1 MDYYKKYLKY
11 KKKYISLKKGQS
23 GGTMPGLL
31 PDNKD
36 KIDVN
41 SGYLGFTSD
50 VVELPLVETFANLMS
65 NLFEILIG
73 PNTSNY
79 ILIDSTTF
87 FFIFKEA
94 STLFKRDASELFNE
108 FIKEFDT
115 ERQKRN
121 KEVKFIFD
129 SDAITTNS
137 YGSGNKR
144 KSSSVAVYREL
155 TSLLEYDLDKPTDAR
170 TRIKTYIISVLT
182 QTYPHMIT
190 LSQGEG
196 DEDTFIIAKQLL
208 SQPKTETTTNKKKA
222 TIITVDGDLVISLLM
237 RAKYD
242 KTIDYANINILI
254 FRSSSGQLNKYFVI
268 HANPLAQEDER
279 EYAIKILITL
289 LFTSTDAGFGH
300 KLDVKSIGILCN
312 KYKYWKNVRRDTD
325 ETNIMRKFVATLS
338 IVCFAWGLEDVVR
351 IFLSKLCKYS
361 NELIDILKVEASNQ
375 FLFSVFPYQFDEIV
389 FLIQLFDNQDRFMN
403 SFVNALRYLK
413 EYENRISTLRDIC
426 KENGLYIATILF
438 HHVYNKDFLKKVISC
453 LYSDPHVLH
462 DFTDKVYSELGSTI
476 AQDKDIFHRNFLRK
490 WGSLPQPPAISL
502 DNGIKTFYVSLEH
515 INQLIAVIERSI
527 HKKVN
532 LNKLTSQIQTL
543 KLKEIEHIGYYMF
556 GLHNG
561 MICDAGPSCANK
573 HKPEHKMF
581 RHLEQPTQQVMEQY
595 FVKSC

>member
-1 MDYYKKYLKY
+1 MDYFQKYLKY
-11 KKKYISLKKGQS
+11 KKKYISLKKIQN

-36 KIDVN
+36 KLDIN
-41 SGYLGFTSD
+41 SGYLGFASN
-50 VVELPLVETFANLMS
+50 VVELPLVDTFANLVS

-79 ILIDSTTF
+79 VLIDGTTF

-94 STLFKRDASELFNE
+94 STLFKRDAPELFNE
-108 FIKEFDT
+108 FIKEFDI

-129 SDAITTNS
+129 SNAIAVS
-137 YGSGNKR
+137 PFGSGNKR
-144 KSSSVAVYREL
+144 KSSSLAIYREF
-155 TSLLEYDLDKPTDAR
+155 TSLLEYDLDKSTDAR
-170 TRIKTYIISVLT
+170 TRIKSYIISILT

-190 LSQGEG
+190 LAQGEG

-208 SQPKTETTTNKKKA
+208 SRPDAITNKKKA

-237 RAKYD
+237 RTKYD

-254 FRSSSGQLNKYFVI
+254 FRPSSGQLNKYFVI
-268 HANPLAQEDER
+268 HADSLVQDGEK

-312 KYKYWKNVRRDTD
+312 KYKYWKNARWDTD

-338 IVCFAWGLEDVVR
+338 IVCFAWGLEDVLRV
-351 IFLSKLCKYS
+351 FLSKICKYG
-361 NELIDILKVEASNQ
+361 NELVDVLKVEANNQ
-375 FLFSVFPYQFDEIV
+375 FLFTVFPYQFDEIV
-389 FLIQLFDNQDRFMN
+389 FLMQLFENQDRFMT

-413 EYENRISTLRDIC
+413 EYENKISMLRDIC
-426 KENGLYIATILF
+426 KENGLYIATMLF
-438 HHVYNKDFLKKVISC
+438 HHVYDKDFLKKVLGC
-453 LYSDPHVLH
+453 LYSDPRVLH

-476 AQDKDIFHRNFLRK
+476 AQDKDIFHKNFLRK
-490 WGSLPQPPAISL
+490 WGSRPQPPAISF
-502 DNGIKTFYVSLEH
+502 DNGIKTFYASLEH
-515 INQLIAVIERSI
+515 INQLIVLIERSL
-527 HKKVN
+527 HKKVS
-532 LNKLTSQIQTL
+532 LNKLTSQVQTV
-543 KLKEIEHIGYYMF
+543 KLKEIEHVGYYMF
-556 GLHNG
+556 GLHSG
-561 MICDAGPSCANK
+561 MICDAGPRCANK

-581 RHLEQPTQQVMEQY
+581 RHLEQPSQQTMEQY
-595 FVKSC
+595 FTKSCSI